1 MSKVGWEAIWEAA
14 KILDSEIS
22 GLSWSGFNIAGD
34 RKSIDEVRRLMN
46 QEDRLKWFE
55 LHYKSLIDELS
66 EARTEVKNLKG

>member
-34 RKSIDEVRRLMN
+34 RKSLDEVRRLMN

-66 EARTEVKNLKG
+66 EDRTEE